1 MTHTLRLVVLISGNG
16 SNLQAILDACRTGE
30 LNGEVAAVISNLPDA
45 YGLERA
51 RHAGLPAVVLSKTK
65 DVSRVDYDRR
75 LADIAE
81 AYQPDWILLAG
92 WMRLLSMEFLSRFH
106 GRVVNIH
113 PALPG
118 AFPGTHAIERAWQAF
133 LQGQIDHTGIMVHL
147 VPDEGVD
154 RGPVLASR
162 EVPILRDDTLESLE
176 KRIHQMEHQLYVET
190 LRNLFREQAN
200 QEENNYA

>member
-16 SNLQAILDACRTGE
+16 SNLQAIFDACRTGE

-81 AYQPDWILLAG
+81 AYQPDWMLIGWLDAVVVDGIFEPLSRARGQYSPCITWRISWHPCHRTCLAG
-92 WMRLLSMEFLSRFH
+92 LS
-106 GRVVNIH
+106 
-113 PALPG
+113 A
-118 AFPGTHAIERAWQAF
+118 RA
-133 LQGQIDHTGIMVHL
+133 
-147 VPDEGVD
+147 D
-154 RGPVLASR
+154 RPYR
-162 EVPILRDDTLESLE
+162 
-176 KRIHQMEHQLYVET
+176 
-190 LRNLFREQAN
+190 
-200 QEENNYA
+200 